1 MQCLALVQQCFLHDS
16 CRNHTGPRE
25 FRGQVRWGGHSRGDW
40 ESGGGVRCGTVGGW
54 MGNGIWSIKNKL
66 KKAFCIRKQKETNLK
81 LKIKIERKK
90 SQRLYSLLVT
100 QYLLSTINAGVS
112 IRSLGYS
119 QAPNSQNTDYM
130 EPTFQ

>member
-40 ESGGGVRCGTVGGW
+40 ESGGGVRCGTVGGC

-66 KKAFCIRKQKETNLK
+66 KKELCKRNKKQTKPAEMSYYQLSSTPKTLTFKKVITHKKHRQQETIK
-81 LKIKIERKK
+81 LRVDINKIE
-90 SQRLYSLLVT
+90 
-100 QYLLSTINAGVS
+100 A
-112 IRSLGYS
+112 
-119 QAPNSQNTDYM
+119 
-130 EPTFQ
+130 